1 MGLNRSQMS
10 WIPELFP
17 SCTLPLTPNPPL
29 SGGKKGE
36 PRLTDFAFH
45 IFFFGKGGE
54 GAVEVTVG

>member
-1 MGLNRSQMS
+1 MS